1 MKRLLSVWL
10 LFFAMIAFPPPVLGD
25 EILDLKEKII
35 DLQNKGSLGFQNFTL
50 CSKIFGFGSYV
61 PLEQPVVD
69 KNGSLLVYYEP
80 SNVYTSRKEGLYE
93 IWYTQDMVLLDG
105 KGEVVQEWK
114 DILEFHYT
122 TRKPVL
128 DLFARNSLD
137 LGGQLP
143 PGSYGFRAVIKDK
156 LGDKKAEKTVTF
168 EIR

>member
-10 LFFAMIAFPPPVLGD
+10 LFFVMIAFPPPVLGD

-35 DLQNKGSLGFQNFTL
+35 DLQNKGILGFQNFTL

-156 LGDKKAEKTVTF
+156 LGDKKAERTVTF

>member
-1 MKRLLSVWL
+1 MKRLLSVWFL
-10 LFFAMIAFPPPVLGD
+10 AFVLIAFPTPVLGD

-35 DLQNKGSLGFQNFTL
+35 DLQNRGSLGFQNFTL

-80 SNVYTSRKEGLYE
+80 SNVYTSRKDGLYE
-93 IWYTQDMVLLDG
+93 IWYTQDMVLMDG
-105 KGEVVQEWK
+105 KGNVIQEWK

-156 LGDKKAEKTVTF
+156 LADRKAERTVNF